1 MSNTRTRETN
11 TPAVGKLTKGGS
23 SRKAVSLLG
32 NVKGLTALPLRT
44 LRHRKAVGSADAVER
59 KSGKAVSK
67 AHTAALNLKRSLRAK
82 ARGIGKTVCDGLC
95 TYLVSYAPP
104 LKAC

>member
-11 TPAVGKLTKGGS
+11 APAVGKLTKGGD

-32 NVKGLTALPLRT
+32 NVKGLKALPLCT
-44 LRHRKAVGSADAVER
+44 LRRHKAVGSAEAFEN
-59 KSGKAVSK
+59 KSGKAARRMRK
-67 AHTAALNLKRSLRAK
+67 TALNLKNDLRAK
-82 ARGIGKTVCDGLC
+82 ARGFSETVCDGLR